1 MNIMLVSVR
10 ERTREIGLRKALGAR
25 EQDILTQFLL
35 EALMLSGIG
44 GLIGL
49 ALGTVIALAV
59 GQFGG
64 LSTHLSLDAAL
75 LALGF
80 SLAVGL
86 FFGIAPAR
94 SAARLD
100 PVVALHYE

>member
-1 MNIMLVSVR
+1 LL
-10 ERTREIGLRKALGAR
+10 TPKTAFALS
-25 EQDILTQFLL
+25 EQSC
-35 EALMLSGIG
+35 A
-44 GLIGL
+44 
-49 ALGTVIALAV
+49 TVIRRDYRHAQKEK
-59 GQFGG
+59 G
-64 LSTHLSLDAAL
+64 AL